1 MGNYRFK
8 LSGMIPNSW
17 LYKLKFLGRAKKM
30 QTNSATAPPLQH
42 PEQKDCLLNR
52 SSSYIPS
59 KERNPAAT
67 DLADQP
73 LTAKSSSHMR
83 RKDSE
88 LCVQPKSSVSVNGGK
103 SFRDDLETASAIKL
117 PPIVTKPQK
126 KQVLVHD
133 TKDLIDKREERRSAS
148 GSIRCRTK
156 QRRQNSP
163 RIARRNAATPIRG
176 RRALSESMAV
186 VKTSS
191 NPRGDFMESMME
203 MIMECRIRERKD
215 LEELR
220 ACYLS
225 LNSMEFHEEINK
237 VFEHVC
243 FVLTDIICVKQQLE
257 VP

>member
-1 MGNYRFK
+1 MGNYRVK
-8 LSGMIPNSW
+8 LSAMIPNSW

-42 PEQKDCLLNR
+42 PEQKDYLLNR

-59 KERNPAAT
+59 KERNTAAT

-73 LTAKSSSHMR
+73 PTAKFSSNLR

-88 LCVQPKSSVSVNGGK
+88 LCAHPNYSVSVKDGK
-103 SFRDDLETASAIKL
+103 SFCDDLEIASAIKL
-117 PPIVTKPQK
+117 PPIVTKPKK
-126 KQVLVHD
+126 KQVLVHE
-133 TKDLIDKREERRSAS
+133 TKDLIDKREEWRSAS

-156 QRRQNSP
+156 PRRQNSP
-163 RIARRNAATPIRG
+163 RIGRRNPASPIRG
-176 RRALSESMAV
+176 RRALSESMVV

-203 MIMECRIRERKD
+203 MIVEFKIRERKD

-225 LNSMEFHEEINK
+225 LNSMEFHQEINK

-243 FVLTDIICVKQQLE
+243 FVLTDIIRT
-257 VP
+257 